1 MSKSGFH
8 GYSTEIHFFIR
19 FMDDCSHKK
28 IRILDLEASYIREYI
43 NIYKNIPVR
52 TATADYK
59 ISEIKKL
66 TGDMKSNTTINDT
79 FGRITTFLKYISRK
93 GYDIDSRVLNVMSGA
108 GVENKKGKNAKVRV
122 PLTGKDL
129 RKIFCSEKYV
139 NTGKF
144 YSTAMYWV
152 PLLALF
158 TGARMNELLQLQKA
172 DVKKDTETNIWIIDF
187 NTDVTK
193 LDKDK
198 RLKEKGSFRKV
209 PIHNKL
215 IDLGF
220 MDFVNDIT
228 GCLFMKVKQEEQ
240 GREERN
246 NKGKFDAFEKRFR
259 TYRKQVNVLPDDGQ
273 LKDFHSFRHT
283 VRSQLAELGKSGKSG
298 STFDEGVVDAI
309 VGHASNNR
317 SQGEKTYSH
326 SDLIKI
332 KKMAIDQLEYPSI
345 DFSKIKPWHNCD
357 PWRKNKRDAIQSKK
371 KSTK

>member
-1 MSKSGFH
+1 METLKCDFIFTAAL
-8 GYSTEIHFFIR
+8 STGSLI
-19 FMDDCSHKK
+19 C
-28 IRILDLEASYIREYI
+28 Y
-43 NIYKNIPVR
+43 
-52 TATADYK
+52 T
-59 ISEIKKL
+59 
-66 TGDMKSNTTINDT
+66 
-79 FGRITTFLKYISRK
+79 SR
-93 GYDIDSRVLNVMSGA
+93 
-108 GVENKKGKNAKVRV
+108 NKKTQ
-122 PLTGKDL
+122 P
-129 RKIFCSEKYV
+129 
-139 NTGKF
+139 
-144 YSTAMYWV
+144 
-152 PLLALF
+152 
-158 TGARMNELLQLQKA
+158 
-172 DVKKDTETNIWIIDF
+172 
-187 NTDVTK
+187 
-193 LDKDK
+193 
-198 RLKEKGSFRKV
+198 RL
-209 PIHNKL
+209 N
-215 IDLGF
+215 
-220 MDFVNDIT
+220 NIT